1 MSELRRA
8 LDVREMTM
16 GDTSLRI
23 DYFHD
28 ADDAYLTQLG
38 VDRSL
43 LPSREAWNRL
53 YQADYARP
61 IEQREY
67 YSLLWQLDGETVGFS
82 STDRIEFGAQAWMHL
97 HLTAP
102 TLRGT
107 GLGAQFVALSARRY
121 FEVLAIERLYCEPNA
136 FNVAANRTLQ
146 AAGFQYL
153 FSHHATPSPINFPQ
167 ATTRWVLEADTDVP
181 ARRVND

>member
-1 MSELRRA
+1 MPR
-8 LDVREMTM
+8 
-16 GDTSLRI
+16 GDPILRI
-23 DYFHD
+23 VYSPAAAVAPPTH
-28 ADDAYLTQLG
+28 LG
-38 VDRSL
+38 VARGL
-43 LPSREAWNRL
+43 LPPRGAWNRL

-121 FEVLAIERLYCEPNA
+121 FEGLAIERMYCAPTA
-136 FNVAANRTLQ
+136 FTAAAN
-146 AAGFQYL
+146 
-153 FSHHATPSPINFPQ
+153 
-167 ATTRWVLEADTDVP
+167 
-181 ARRVND
+181 